1 MSQESKAQEACIE
14 CEDINVSNSVYPLTS
29 RETKGYTLEIDTQNM
44 LSVLGYY
51 YYANP
56 VNPVT
61 WKSNNIK
68 HRVDIE
74 LYNGIRIECKN
85 IDGKVFRSWYVRD
98 WKNKGSCV
106 YAYRGDLKLSSS
118 IREEFHPIL
127 FHYSL
132 LPTYLEYNIPLF
144 RDFSV
149 TNSFEV
155 SSFFEVSREVSR
167 DKDISGRCKVVSER
181 VNTGKIGGKSTV
193 SESFRPKSFKS
204 SSTFRD
210 KFKLKLKEL
219 VKLVGETFKVG
230 ILNLLS
236 WIKTLALNLLHDR
249 SGNVALIKKSKT
261 SWKSKGGF
269 QVSENQIQTRLVKHS
284 YPCKQKVQIVCTK
297 NRKIK
302 YLCKAS
308 YRIDWNHLW
317 FYNNMLYCKCH
328 DIPEREGCIQHDA
341 FCFYN
346 MNRDL
351 IDQCPWSRSR
361 MTEKWMYEDNLK
373 KKMKEEQ
380 ILERINRNKIEM
392 VKA

>member
-1 MSQESKAQEACIE
+1 MSQETGIE
-14 CEDINVSNSVYPLTS
+14 WNFDDINLSNNVYPLTS

-56 VNPVT
+56 VSPVV

-74 LYNGIRIECKN
+74 LYNGIKIECKN

-106 YAYRGDLKLSSS
+106 YTYRGDLKLSSS

-132 LPTYLEYNIPLF
+132 LPIYLEYNIPLF
-144 RDFSV
+144 RDSSV
-149 TNSFEV
+149 T
-155 SSFFEVSREVSR
+155 SFFEVSREVSR
-167 DKDISGRCKVVSER
+167 DKDISGRCKDVSER
-181 VNTGKIGGKSTV
+181 VNTGKTEGKSV
-193 SESFRPKSFKS
+193 SKSFS
-204 SSTFRD
+204 RLRT
-210 KFKLKLKEL
+210 
-219 VKLVGETFKVG
+219 TC
-230 ILNLLS
+230 LNLLS

-249 SGNVALIKKSKT
+249 SGNIALVKKSKT

-269 QVSENQIQTRLVKHS
+269 QVSENHIQTRLTKHT
-284 YPCKQKVQIVCTK
+284 YPCKYKLQIICTK

-346 MNRDL
+346 MNKDL
-351 IDQCPWSRSR
+351 IDECPWSKS
-361 MTEKWMYEDNLK
+361 K
-373 KKMKEEQ
+373 
-380 ILERINRNKIEM
+380 ILEHSMFLDSLRKRMKNEM
-392 VKA
+392 ILEKMMRTKS